1 MSQPQSTNPTAPPDG
16 DPARSKRPR
25 DDADEPTSGDLPPAT
40 KRRVVLAQDVVFRI
54 MLPSRQIGKVIGNK
68 GSRIQKI
75 REETRATIKIADAVS
90 RHEERVII
98 ISSKDSEN
106 TFTDAENALRQ
117 IACLILKDDHIST
130 ESQKIGAGHVAANT
144 IRLLIAGTQAGG
156 LIGASG
162 QNIENLRNSS
172 GATITVLGQ
181 NQMPLCASLH
191 ESDRVVQLSGEVP
204 DVLKAL
210 VDIGCQLRDNPP
222 KQVISIS
229 PAYNYASHRTPQNY
243 VDPSSAEYITME
255 MMISEAM
262 VGGLIGRCGSNI
274 SRIRTESGAAIKVH
288 GGKGEQNLRQVH
300 LGGSAQQVA
309 LAKQRIDEYVYSQLM
324 PSGGQQPG
332 VLEAGIVPPI
342 PPVFM
347 PPGPIQAPAYYD
359 YGQYQAPQL

>member
-1 MSQPQSTNPTAPPDG
+1 MSQPQSTNPTDPPAP
-16 DPARSKRPR
+16 PARSKRSR
-25 DDADEPTSGDLPPAT
+25 DDVAEPPSGELPPAA
-40 KRRVVLAQDVVFRI
+40 KRRVVLAQDVVYRI
-54 MLPSRQIGKVIGNK
+54 MLPSRQIGKVIGK
-68 GSRIQKI
+68 EGTRIQKI

-98 ISSKDSEN
+98 ISSKDSEG
-106 TFTDAENALRQ
+106 TFTDAENALHQ
-117 IACLILKDDHIST
+117 IACLILKDDNST

-144 IRLLIAGTQAGG
+144 VRLLIAGTQAGG

-162 QNIENLRNSS
+162 QNIETLRNSS

-181 NQMPLCASLH
+181 NQMPLCASVH

-229 PAYNYASHRTPQNY
+229 PAYNYNLHRTPQQY
-243 VDPSSAEYITME
+243 VDPSSAEYVTME
-255 MMISEAM
+255 MMISETM

-288 GGKGEQNLRQVH
+288 GGKGQQNLRQVH

-332 VLEAGIVPPI
+332 VLEAGNMAPL

-347 PPGPIQAPAYYD
+347 PPGPSQAPSYYN
-359 YGQYQAPQL
+359 YGPSYPAPQL